1 MSMFYLS
8 DYEAQALLLSLKVAG
23 YAMIWL
29 IPLGVALAWLLAKK
43 QFYGKSLLESVVH
56 LPLVL
61 PPVVIGYLL
70 LVVMGRQGVIGSWL
84 EDTFNIVFSFSWR
97 GAVLAC
103 VVVALPLMVRSIK
116 LSLES
121 VDSKLEQAA
130 ATLGASPFKVFV
142 TITLPLMVPG
152 IITGSMLSFA
162 RSLGEFGATIS
173 FVSNIP
179 GETQTIPLAMYT
191 FIETPG
197 SELEAARLCIISI
210 VIALA
215 SLVFSE
221 WLAKKSAKRLGAS
234 A

>member
-1 MSMFYLS
+1 MNVLTE
-8 DYEAQALLLSLKVAG
+8 YEYQALILSLKVAFF
-23 YAMIWL
+23 AILWL
-29 IPLGVALAWLLAKK
+29 VPLGIGLAWLLARK
-43 QFYGKSLLESVVH
+43 QFVGKSFVDSLIH

-70 LVVMGRQGVIGSWL
+70 LISMGRQGFIGQWL
-84 EDTFNIVFSFSWR
+84 YQQFDLVFSFSWK

-103 VVVALPLMVRSIK
+103 VVVALPLMVRSIR

-121 VDSKLEQAA
+121 VDNRLEQAA
-130 ATLGASPFKVFV
+130 ATLGASPVKIFF
-142 TITLPLMVPG
+142 TITLPLTIPG
-152 IITGSMLSFA
+152 IITGTMLSFA

-179 GETQTIPLAMYT
+179 GETQTIPLAMYN

-197 SELEAARLCIISI
+197 AEAEAMRLCLISI
-210 VIALA
+210 AIALG
-215 SLVFSE
+215 SLVVSE
-221 WLAKKSAKRLGAS
+221 WLSRISVKRLGGS

>member
-1 MSMFYLS
+1 MNVLTE
-8 DYEAQALLLSLKVAG
+8 YEYQALILSLKVAFF
-23 YAMIWL
+23 AILWL
-29 IPLGVALAWLLAKK
+29 IPLGIGLAWLLARK
-43 QFYGKSLLESVVH
+43 QFVGKSFVDSLIH

-70 LVVMGRQGVIGSWL
+70 LISMGRQGFIGQWL
-84 EDTFNIVFSFSWR
+84 YQQFDLVFSFSWK

-103 VVVALPLMVRSIK
+103 VVVALPLMVRSIR

-121 VDSKLEQAA
+121 VDNRLEQAA
-130 ATLGASPFKVFV
+130 ATLGASPVKIFF
-142 TITLPLMVPG
+142 TITLPLTIPG
-152 IITGSMLSFA
+152 IITGTMLSFA

-179 GETQTIPLAMYT
+179 GETQTIPLAMYN

-197 SELEAARLCIISI
+197 SEAEAMRLCMISI
-210 VIALA
+210 AIALG
-215 SLVFSE
+215 SLVVSE
-221 WLAKKSAKRLGAS
+221 WLSRVSVKRLGGS

>member
-1 MSMFYLS
+1 MNVLTE
-8 DYEAQALLLSLKVAG
+8 YEYQALILSLKVAFF
-23 YAMIWL
+23 AILWL
-29 IPLGVALAWLLAKK
+29 IPLGIGLAWLLARK
-43 QFYGKSLLESVVH
+43 QFIGKSFVDSLIH

-70 LVVMGRQGVIGSWL
+70 LISMGRQGFIGQWL
-84 EDTFNIVFSFSWR
+84 YQQFDLVFSFSWK

-103 VVVALPLMVRSIK
+103 VVVALPLMVRSIR

-121 VDSKLEQAA
+121 VDNRLEQAA
-130 ATLGASPFKVFV
+130 ATLGASPVKIFF
-142 TITLPLMVPG
+142 TITLPLTIPG
-152 IITGSMLSFA
+152 IITGTMLSFA

-179 GETQTIPLAMYT
+179 GETQTIPLAMYN

-197 SELEAARLCIISI
+197 SEAEAMRLCVISI
-210 VIALA
+210 AIALG
-215 SLVFSE
+215 SLVVSE
-221 WLAKKSAKRLGAS
+221 WLSRVSVKRLGGS

>member
-1 MSMFYLS
+1 MLYLS
-8 DYEAQALLLSLKVAG
+8 DYEIEALTLSLKVAG
-23 YAMIWL
+23 YAMLWL
-29 IPLGVALAWLLAKK
+29 VPIGIALAWILAKK
-43 QFYGKSLLESVVH
+43 QFIFKSVLESVIH

-70 LVVMGRQGVIGSWL
+70 LVVMGKQGIVGNWL
-84 EDTFNIVFSFSWR
+84 YSTFGLVFSFSWK

-103 VVVALPLMVRSIK
+103 IVVALPLMVRSIK

-121 VDSKLEQAA
+121 VDNKLEQAA
-130 ATLGASPFKVFV
+130 ATLGASPLRVFF
-142 TITLPLMVPG
+142 TITLPLMLPG
-152 IITGSMLSFA
+152 VITGSMLSFA

-210 VIALA
+210 VIALS
-215 SLVFSE
+215 SLLFSE
-221 WLAKKSAKRLGAS
+221 WLSRKSARRLGTS
-234 A
+234 K